1 MERLIETGYSIAH
14 WVVAALATA
23 IGVLVRKVFT
33 AEKKIELLEQHL
45 VARDKQRDEDRQAIS
60 EVRESVKRI
69 EGWIMD
75 QAK

>member
-1 MERLIETGYSIAH
+1 MERFIEVGYSIAH
-14 WVVAALATA
+14 WIVAALATA

-45 VARDKQRDEDRQAIS
+45 VARDKQRDEDREAIA
-60 EVRESVKRI
+60 EVRDSVKRI

>member
-1 MERLIETGYSIAH
+1 MERLIDAGYSIAH
-14 WVVAALATA
+14 WIVAALATA

-45 VARDKQRDEDRQAIS
+45 VARDKQREEDREAIA
-60 EVRESVKRI
+60 EVRDSVKRI